1 MNHLDARNS
10 MEDYLEGEL
19 PLELRARFDAHL
31 DDCADCSRFLDQLRR
46 IPGLLQALPDV
57 EPPPMLT
64 HDVMR
69 RVRMGEAEPR
79 LLDRLRDFLSEL
91 LSPGI
96 AIPAGAMLAAFFLA
110 VTSGQFEWSPA
121 RTTPRP
127 IANEL
132 APIPREATA
141 LANRI
146 LRPAASGPVP
156 QLVRAGD
163 GARYVSQP
171 LAVFE
176 LQPVSATDPAVPG
189 LQDGAPQRVRIMA
202 RRPSLGSRFS
212 GAGLGMPSSA
222 DDWLAVVLQEPAEFA
237 RRQAS
242 LSLAEREHW
251 VRVLARRAVETGS
264 EQAVLSALQHSGTS
278 AGLALARSFAAES
291 KQASAVVATAR

>member
-1 MNHLDARNS
+1 VNHLDARNS
-10 MEDYLEGEL
+10 MPDYLDGEL
-19 PLELRARFDAHL
+19 PLDLRARFDAHL
-31 DDCADCSRFLDQLRR
+31 EDCDECSIILDQLRQ

-57 EPPPMLT
+57 DPPPMLT

-79 LLDRLRDFLSEL
+79 LWDRVRDFLSEL
-91 LSPGI
+91 TSPGI

-127 IANEL
+127 TANEL

-141 LANRI
+141 LASRI
-146 LRPAASGPVP
+146 LRPAPPVPVP
-156 QLVRAGD
+156 QMVRGGDGARFTRQPRAVFQLQPVRAGD
-163 GARYVSQP
+163 EA
-171 LAVFE
+171 A
-176 LQPVSATDPAVPG
+176 PG
-189 LQDGAPQRVRIMA
+189 LLPSGPQRVRIVA

-212 GAGLGMPSSA
+212 DPGVGMPSSA
-222 DDWLAVVLQEPAEFA
+222 DDWLVVVLQQPAEFA

-251 VRVLARRAVETGS
+251 VRALARRAVETGS
-264 EQAVLSALQHSGTS
+264 EQAVLSALRRSGTP
-278 AGLALARSFAAES
+278 AGVALAKAFAVESDQAAE
-291 KQASAVVATAR
+291 VMATAR